1 MTLVVDASIAARW
14 FVAEDGRERALQV
27 LDLPDRQAPDLIV
40 AEVANV
46 VWKKALRGQVTDAQ
60 ARAICAALPRYF
72 ETLHPSEA
80 LVESAIG
87 IGLALRHPVYDC
99 LYLAC
104 AMRLG
109 ARLVTADRRLMAALT
124 GSEFAE
130 LAVHID
136 SLVSS

>member
-1 MTLVVDASIAARW
+1 MSLVVDASVAAKW
-14 FVAEDGRERALQV
+14 FVAEDGREQALQV

-46 VWKKALRGQVTDAQ
+46 VWKKAVRGQVTDVQ

-72 ETLHPSEA
+72 ETLHASEA
-80 LVESAIG
+80 LIESAIG

-109 ARLVTADRRLMAALT
+109 GRLITADRRLIAAVAD
-124 GSEFAE
+124 SEFAE

-136 SLVSS
+136 SWVRN

>member
-1 MTLVVDASIAARW
+1 MTLVIDASIAAKW
-14 FVAEDGRERALQV
+14 FVAEDGREQALQV
-27 LDLPDRQAPDLIV
+27 LDLPGRQAPDLIV

-46 VWKKALRGQVTDAQ
+46 VWKKAVRGQVTDAQ

-109 ARLVTADRRLMAALT
+109 TRLVTAHQRLIAAVAD
-124 GSEFAE
+124 SEFAD

-136 SLVSS
+136 ASVSD